1 MLSLILAKKI
11 FSLFIIMIMSMAL
24 VRLKILKAADSK
36 IMSILLLYLFF
47 PCVILE
53 SFQIDFTPEIQH
65 GMLLSTGAA
74 VVVQALLLFMGVALK
89 KTLHLNA
96 VEQCSVIY
104 SNAGN
109 LIIPLVVSVLGS
121 EWVIYSSSFL
131 AVQLVLFWTH
141 MKSTM
146 ANETHMDLRAVFT
159 NANMIAI
166 FAGIVLLFTGWRLPV
181 PVNDALHSLGLVIGP
196 SAMIIAGMLLGDMS
210 WERIK
215 SYKRVPLVAFL
226 RLIVMP
232 LGVLVLLKYSGI
244 ASFSPHGTTIL
255 LITLLATA
263 TPSATTCVSMASLYD
278 NQPEYASV
286 INVVTATL
294 CTITMPVIVWLY
306 QL

>member
-109 LIIPLVVSVLGS
+109 LIIPLVVSVLGP

-141 MKSTM
+141 MKSVM
-146 ANETHMDLRAVFT
+146 ANEAHMDLRAVFT
-159 NANMIAI
+159 NANMLAI
-166 FAGIVLLFTGWRLPV
+166 FAGLVLLFTGWRLPV

-210 WERIK
+210 WEKIK

-244 ASFSPHGTTIL
+244 ASFSSHGTTIL

-294 CTITMPVIVWLY
+294 CTITMPAIVWLY

>member
-53 SFQIDFTPEIQH
+53 AFQIDFTPEIQH

-74 VVVQALLLFMGVALK
+74 VVVQAFLLFMGMFLQ

-109 LIIPLVVSVLGS
+109 LIIPLVVSVLGP

-141 MKSTM
+141 MKSVM
-146 ANETHMDLRAVFT
+146 ARETHMDWRAVFT
-159 NANMIAI
+159 NANMLAI
-166 FAGIVLLFTGWRLPV
+166 FAGLVLLFTGWRLPA

-210 WERIK
+210 WEKIK

-226 RLIVMP
+226 RLIIMP

-294 CTITMPVIVWLY
+294 CTITMPLIVWLY

>member
-1 MLSLILAKKI
+1 MLSIILAKKI
-11 FSLFIIMIMSMAL
+11 LSLFIIMLMSMTL
-24 VRLKILKAADSK
+24 VRMKIVKASDSK

-53 SFQIDFTPEIQH
+53 SFQIELTPEIKH
-65 GMLLSTGAA
+65 GMLLSMGAA
-74 VVVQALLLFMGVALK
+74 VVVQILVLVLSISLK
-89 KTLHLNA
+89 NLLHLNA
-96 VEQCSVIY
+96 VEQCSITY

-109 LIIPLVVSVLGS
+109 LIIPLVISVLGP

-131 AVQLVLFWTH
+131 VVQLVLFWTH
-141 MKSTM
+141 MKSVM
-146 ANETHMDLRAVFT
+146 ARETHIDLKAIFT

-166 FAGIVLLFTGWRLPV
+166 FIGTVLMFTGWRFPV
-181 PVNDALHSLGLVIGP
+181 PVNDALHSLGVVIGP
-196 SAMIIAGMLLGDMS
+196 AAMIIAGMLLGNMS
-210 WERIK
+210 WEKIR

-232 LGVLVLLKYSGI
+232 MAVLLFLKYSGI
-244 ASFSPHGTTIL
+244 ASFSPQGETIL

-263 TPSATTCVSMASLYD
+263 TPSATTCVSMASLFD

>member
-1 MLSLILAKKI
+1 MLSVILAKKI
-11 FSLFIIMIMSMAL
+11 LSLFIIMLMSMTL
-24 VRLKILKAADSK
+24 VRMKIVKASDSK

-53 SFQIDFTPEIQH
+53 SFQIELTPEIKH
-65 GMLLSTGAA
+65 GMILSMGAA
-74 VVVQALLLFMGVALK
+74 VVVQILVLVLSISLK
-89 KTLHLNA
+89 NLLHLNA
-96 VEQCSVIY
+96 VEQCSITY

-109 LIIPLVVSVLGS
+109 LIIPLVISVLGP

-131 AVQLVLFWTH
+131 VVQLVLFWTH
-141 MKSTM
+141 MKSVM
-146 ANETHMDLRAVFT
+146 ARETHIDLKAIFT

-166 FAGIVLLFTGWRLPV
+166 FIGTVLMFTGWRFPA
-181 PVNDALHSLGLVIGP
+181 PVNDALHSLGVVIGP
-196 SAMIIAGMLLGDMS
+196 AAMIIAGMLLGNMS
-210 WERIK
+210 WEKIR

-232 LGVLVLLKYSGI
+232 LAVLLFLKYSGI
-244 ASFSPHGTTIL
+244 ASFSPQGETIL

-263 TPSATTCVSMASLYD
+263 TPSATTCVSMASLFD

>member
-1 MLSLILAKKI
+1 
-11 FSLFIIMIMSMAL
+11 MIMSMAL

-36 IMSILLLYLFF
+36 IISILLLYLFF

-109 LIIPLVVSVLGS
+109 LIIPLVVSVLGP

>member
-24 VRLKILKAADSK
+24 VRFRILKAADSK

-109 LIIPLVVSVLGS
+109 LIIPLVVSVLGP

-141 MKSTM
+141 MKSVM
-146 ANETHMDLRAVFT
+146 ANEAHMDLRAVFT
-159 NANMIAI
+159 NANMLAI
-166 FAGIVLLFTGWRLPV
+166 FAGLVLLFTGWRLPV

-210 WERIK
+210 WEKIK
-215 SYKRVPLVAFL
+215 SYKRVPLVVFL

-294 CTITMPVIVWLY
+294 CTITMPAIVWLY

>member
-1 MLSLILAKKI
+1 
-11 FSLFIIMIMSMAL
+11 MIMSMAL

-109 LIIPLVVSVLGS
+109 LIIPLVVSVLGP

-141 MKSTM
+141 MKSVM
-146 ANETHMDLRAVFT
+146 ANEAHMDLRAVFT
-159 NANMIAI
+159 NANMLAI
-166 FAGIVLLFTGWRLPV
+166 FAGLVLLFTGWRLPV

-210 WERIK
+210 WEKIK

-244 ASFSPHGTTIL
+244 ASFSSHGTTIL

-294 CTITMPVIVWLY
+294 CTITMPAIVWLY

>member
-11 FSLFIIMIMSMAL
+11 FSLFIIMLMSMSL
-24 VRLKILKAADSK
+24 VRLKILKASDSK
-36 IMSILLLYLFF
+36 VMSILLLYLFF
-47 PCVILE
+47 PCVIIDA
-53 SFQIDFTPEIQH
+53 FQVDFTPEIQH
-65 GMLLSTGAA
+65 GLLLSTAAA
-74 VVVQALLLFMGVALK
+74 VAVQALLLFAGLFWQRL
-89 KTLHLNA
+89 LHLNA
-96 VEQCSVIY
+96 VEVCSVIY

-109 LIIPLVVSVLGS
+109 LIIPLVIAVLGA
-121 EWVIYSSSFL
+121 EWVIYSSTFL

-146 ANETHMDLRAVFT
+146 ARETHMDWRAVFT

-166 FAGIVLLFTGWRLPV
+166 FIGLVLLLTGWRLPG

-196 SAMIIAGMLLGDMS
+196 SAMIIAGMLLGNMS
-210 WERIK
+210 WEKIR

-232 LGVLVLLKYSGI
+232 LIILVFVKYSGL
-244 ASFSPHGTTIL
+244 AAFSPDGKTIL

-263 TPSATTCVSMASLYD
+263 TPSATTCVSMASLFD

-286 INVVTATL
+286 INVVTAV
-294 CTITMPVIVWLY
+294 CKAV
-306 QL
+306 

>member
-11 FSLFIIMIMSMAL
+11 FSLFIIMLMSMSL
-24 VRLKILKAADSK
+24 VRLKILKASDSK
-36 IMSILLLYLFF
+36 VMSILLLYLFF
-47 PCVILE
+47 PCVIIDA
-53 SFQIDFTPEIQH
+53 FQVDFTPEIQH
-65 GMLLSTGAA
+65 GLLLSTAAA
-74 VVVQALLLFMGVALK
+74 VAVQVLLLFAGLFWQRL
-89 KTLHLNA
+89 LHLNA
-96 VEQCSVIY
+96 VEVCSVIY

-109 LIIPLVVSVLGS
+109 LIIPLVIAVLGA
-121 EWVIYSSSFL
+121 EWVIYSSTFL

-146 ANETHMDLRAVFT
+146 ARETHMDWRAVFT

-166 FAGIVLLFTGWRLPV
+166 FIGLVLLLTGWRLPG

-196 SAMIIAGMLLGDMS
+196 SAMIIAGMLLGNMS
-210 WERIK
+210 WEKIR
-215 SYKRVPLVAFL
+215 SYKRVTLVAFL

-232 LGVLVLLKYSGI
+232 LIILVFVKYSGL
-244 ASFSPHGTTIL
+244 AAFSPDGKTIL

-263 TPSATTCVSMASLYD
+263 TPSATTCVSMASLFD

-294 CTITMPVIVWLY
+294 CTITMPLIVWLY

>member
-11 FSLFIIMIMSMAL
+11 FSLFIIMIMSMTL
-24 VRLKILKAADSK
+24 VRMKIVKSSDSK

-47 PCVILE
+47 PCVIIE
-53 SFQIDFTPEIQH
+53 SFQVSLTPEIQH
-65 GMLLSTGAA
+65 GLMLSLGAA
-74 VVVQALLLFMGVALK
+74 VVVQALLLGFGIFFKRVFN
-89 KTLHLNA
+89 LNA
-96 VEQCSVIY
+96 VEQASVIY

-109 LIIPLVVSVLGS
+109 LIIPLVIAVLGP

-141 MKSTM
+141 MKSIM
-146 ANETHMDLRAVFT
+146 ANEPHMDWKAVVT

-166 FAGIVLLFTGWRLPV
+166 FFGLILLFTGWRLPG
-181 PVNDALHSLGLVIGP
+181 PVNDALHALGLVIGP
-196 SAMIIAGMLLGDMS
+196 SAMIIAGMLLGNMS
-210 WERIK
+210 WEKIK

-232 LGVLVLLKYSGI
+232 LLMLVFLKFSGI
-244 ASFSPHGTTIL
+244 ANFSPDGTTIL

-263 TPSATTCVSMASLYD
+263 TPSATTCVSMASLFD

-294 CTITMPVIVWLY
+294 CTITMPFIVWIY

>member
-24 VRLKILKAADSK
+24 VRFKILKAADSK

-96 VEQCSVIY
+96 VEQCTVIY

-109 LIIPLVVSVLGS
+109 LIIPLVVSVLGP

-141 MKSTM
+141 MKSVM
-146 ANETHMDLRAVFT
+146 ANEAHMDLRAVFT
-159 NANMIAI
+159 NANMLAI
-166 FAGIVLLFTGWRLPV
+166 FAGLVLLFTGWRLPV

-210 WERIK
+210 WEKIK

-244 ASFSPHGTTIL
+244 ASFSSHGTTIL

-294 CTITMPVIVWLY
+294 CTITMPAIVWLY

>member
-11 FSLFIIMIMSMAL
+11 FSLFIIMLMSMSL
-24 VRLKILKAADSK
+24 VRLKILKASDSK
-36 IMSILLLYLFF
+36 VMSILLLYLFF
-47 PCVILE
+47 PCVIIDA
-53 SFQIDFTPEIQH
+53 FQVDFTPEIQH
-65 GMLLSTGAA
+65 GLLLSTAAA
-74 VVVQALLLFMGVALK
+74 VAVQVLLLFAGLFWQRL
-89 KTLHLNA
+89 LHLNA
-96 VEQCSVIY
+96 VEVCSVIY

-109 LIIPLVVSVLGS
+109 LIIPLVIAVLGA
-121 EWVIYSSSFL
+121 EWVIYSSTFL

-146 ANETHMDLRAVFT
+146 ARETHMDWRAVFT

-166 FAGIVLLFTGWRLPV
+166 FIGLVLLLTGWRLPG

-196 SAMIIAGMLLGDMS
+196 SAMIIAGMLLGNMS
-210 WERIK
+210 WEKIR

-232 LGVLVLLKYSGI
+232 LIILVFVKYSGL
-244 ASFSPHGTTIL
+244 AAFSPDGKTIL

-263 TPSATTCVSMASLYD
+263 TPSATTCVSMASLFD

-294 CTITMPVIVWLY
+294 CTITMPLIVWLY

>member
-24 VRLKILKAADSK
+24 VRFKILKAADSK

-109 LIIPLVVSVLGS
+109 LIIPLVVSVLGP

-141 MKSTM
+141 MKSVM
-146 ANETHMDLRAVFT
+146 ANEAHMDLRAVFT
-159 NANMIAI
+159 NANMLAI
-166 FAGIVLLFTGWRLPV
+166 FAGLVLLFTGWRLPV

-210 WERIK
+210 WEKIK

-294 CTITMPVIVWLY
+294 CTITMPAIVWLY

>member
-1 MLSLILAKKI
+1 MLSVILAKKI
-11 FSLFIIMIMSMAL
+11 LSLFIIMLMSMTL
-24 VRLKILKAADSK
+24 VRMKIVKASDSK

-53 SFQIDFTPEIQH
+53 SFQIELTPEIKH
-65 GMLLSTGAA
+65 GMLLSMGAA
-74 VVVQALLLFMGVALK
+74 VVVQILVLVLSISLK
-89 KTLHLNA
+89 NLLHLNA
-96 VEQCSVIY
+96 VEQCSITY

-109 LIIPLVVSVLGS
+109 LIIPLVISVLGP

-131 AVQLVLFWTH
+131 VVQLVLFWTH
-141 MKSTM
+141 MKSVM
-146 ANETHMDLRAVFT
+146 ARETHIDLKAIFT

-166 FAGIVLLFTGWRLPV
+166 FIGTMLMFTGWRFPA
-181 PVNDALHSLGLVIGP
+181 PVNDALHSLGVVIGP
-196 SAMIIAGMLLGDMS
+196 AAMIIAGMLLGNMS
-210 WERIK
+210 WEKIR

-232 LGVLVLLKYSGI
+232 LAVLLFLKYSGI
-244 ASFSPHGTTIL
+244 ASFSPQGETIL

-263 TPSATTCVSMASLYD
+263 TPSATTCVSMASLFD

>member
-1 MLSLILAKKI
+1 
-11 FSLFIIMIMSMAL
+11 MIMSMAL
-24 VRLKILKAADSK
+24 VRFKILKAADSK

-109 LIIPLVVSVLGS
+109 LIIPLVVSVLGP

-141 MKSTM
+141 MKSVM
-146 ANETHMDLRAVFT
+146 ANEAHMDLRAVFT
-159 NANMIAI
+159 NANMLAI
-166 FAGIVLLFTGWRLPV
+166 FAGLVLLFTGWRLPV

-210 WERIK
+210 WEKIK

-294 CTITMPVIVWLY
+294 CTITMPAIVWLY

>member
-36 IMSILLLYLFF
+36 IISILLLYLFF

-109 LIIPLVVSVLGS
+109 LIIPLVVSVLGP

>member
-1 MLSLILAKKI
+1 MLSVILAKKI
-11 FSLFIIMIMSMAL
+11 LSLFIIMLMSMTL
-24 VRLKILKAADSK
+24 VRMKIVKASDSK

-53 SFQIDFTPEIQH
+53 SFQIELTPAIKH
-65 GMLLSTGAA
+65 GMLLSMGAA
-74 VVVQALLLFMGVALK
+74 VVVQILVLALSIFLK
-89 KTLHLNA
+89 NLLHLNA
-96 VEQCSVIY
+96 VEQCSITY

-109 LIIPLVVSVLGS
+109 LIIPLVISVLGP

-131 AVQLVLFWTH
+131 VVQLVLFWTH
-141 MKSTM
+141 MKSVM
-146 ANETHMDLRAVFT
+146 AREPHIDLKAIFT

-166 FAGIVLLFTGWRLPV
+166 FIGTVLMFTGWRFPA
-181 PVNDALHSLGLVIGP
+181 PVNDALHSLGVVIGP
-196 SAMIIAGMLLGDMS
+196 AAMIIAGMLLGNMS
-210 WERIK
+210 WEKIR

-232 LGVLVLLKYSGI
+232 LAVLLVLKYSGI
-244 ASFSPHGTTIL
+244 ASFSPQGETIL

-263 TPSATTCVSMASLYD
+263 TPSATTCVSMASLFD

>member
-1 MLSLILAKKI
+1 MLSIILAKKI
-11 FSLFIIMIMSMAL
+11 LSLFIIMLMSMTL
-24 VRLKILKAADSK
+24 VRMKIVKASDSK

-53 SFQIDFTPEIQH
+53 SFQIELTPEIKH
-65 GMLLSTGAA
+65 GMLLSMGAA
-74 VVVQALLLFMGVALK
+74 VVVQILVLVLSISLK
-89 KTLHLNA
+89 NLLHLNA
-96 VEQCSVIY
+96 VEQCSITY

-109 LIIPLVVSVLGS
+109 LIIPLVISVLGP

-131 AVQLVLFWTH
+131 VVQLVLFWTH
-141 MKSTM
+141 MKSVM
-146 ANETHMDLRAVFT
+146 ARETHIDLKAIFT

-166 FAGIVLLFTGWRLPV
+166 FIGTVLMFTGWRFPA
-181 PVNDALHSLGLVIGP
+181 PVNDALHSLGVVIGP
-196 SAMIIAGMLLGDMS
+196 AAMIIAGMLLGNMS
-210 WERIK
+210 WEKIR

-232 LGVLVLLKYSGI
+232 LAVLLFLKYSGI
-244 ASFSPHGTTIL
+244 ASFSPQGETIL

-263 TPSATTCVSMASLYD
+263 TPSATTCVSMASLFD

>member
-1 MLSLILAKKI
+1 MLSVILAKKI
-11 FSLFIIMIMSMAL
+11 LSLFIIMLMSMTL
-24 VRLKILKAADSK
+24 VRMKIVKASDSK

-53 SFQIDFTPEIQH
+53 SFQIELTPAIKH
-65 GMLLSTGAA
+65 GMLLSMGAA
-74 VVVQALLLFMGVALK
+74 VVVQILVLALSIFLK
-89 KTLHLNA
+89 NLLHLNA
-96 VEQCSVIY
+96 VEQCSITY

-109 LIIPLVVSVLGS
+109 LIIPLVISVLGP

-131 AVQLVLFWTH
+131 VVQLVLFWTH
-141 MKSTM
+141 MKSVM
-146 ANETHMDLRAVFT
+146 AREPHIDLKAIFT

-166 FAGIVLLFTGWRLPV
+166 FIGTVLMFTGWRFPA
-181 PVNDALHSLGLVIGP
+181 PVNDALHSLGVVIGP
-196 SAMIIAGMLLGDMS
+196 AAMIISGVLLGKMS
-210 WERIK
+210 WEEIRG
-215 SYKRVPLVAFL
+215 YKRVPLVAFL

-232 LGVLVLLKYSGI
+232 LAVLLVLKYSGI
-244 ASFSPHGTTIL
+244 ASFSPQGETIL

-263 TPSATTCVSMASLYD
+263 TPSATTCVSMASLFD

>member
-11 FSLFIIMIMSMAL
+11 FSLFIIMLMSMSL
-24 VRLKILKAADSK
+24 VRLKILKASDSK
-36 IMSILLLYLFF
+36 VMSILLLYLFF
-47 PCVILE
+47 PCVIIDA
-53 SFQIDFTPEIQH
+53 FQVDFTPEIQH
-65 GMLLSTGAA
+65 GLLLSTAAA
-74 VVVQALLLFMGVALK
+74 VAVQALLLFAGLFWQRL
-89 KTLHLNA
+89 LHLNA
-96 VEQCSVIY
+96 VEVCSVIY

-109 LIIPLVVSVLGS
+109 LIIPLVIAVLGA
-121 EWVIYSSSFL
+121 EWVIYSSTFL

-146 ANETHMDLRAVFT
+146 ARETHMDWRAVFT

-166 FAGIVLLFTGWRLPV
+166 FIGLVLLLTGWRLPG

-196 SAMIIAGMLLGDMS
+196 SAMIIAGMLLGNMS
-210 WERIK
+210 WEKIR
-215 SYKRVPLVAFL
+215 SYKRVTLVAFL

-232 LGVLVLLKYSGI
+232 LIILVFVKYSGL
-244 ASFSPHGTTIL
+244 AAFSPDGKTIL

-263 TPSATTCVSMASLYD
+263 TPSATTCVSMASLFD

-294 CTITMPVIVWLY
+294 CTITMPLIVWLY

>member
-24 VRLKILKAADSK
+24 VRFKILKAADSK

-109 LIIPLVVSVLGS
+109 LIIPLVVSVLGP

-146 ANETHMDLRAVFT
+146 ANEAHMDLRAVFT

-166 FAGIVLLFTGWRLPV
+166 FAGLVLLFTGWRLPV

-210 WERIK
+210 WEKIK

>member
-24 VRLKILKAADSK
+24 VRLQILKAADSK

-89 KTLHLNA
+89 KTLNLNA

-109 LIIPLVVSVLGS
+109 LIIPLVVSVLGP

>member
-11 FSLFIIMIMSMAL
+11 FSLFIIMLMSMTL
-24 VRLKILKAADSK
+24 VRMKIVKASDSK

-53 SFQIDFTPEIQH
+53 AFQIDFTPEIQH

-74 VVVQALLLFMGVALK
+74 VVVQVLLLAMGVFLK
-89 KTLHLNA
+89 KIFKLNA

-109 LIIPLVVSVLGS
+109 LIIPLVVSVLGP

-146 ANETHMDLRAVFT
+146 ACETHMDWKAVFT

-166 FAGIVLLFTGWRLPV
+166 LVGLVLLFTGWRLPG
-181 PVNDALHSLGLVIGP
+181 PVNEALHSLGLVIGP
-196 SAMIIAGMLLGDMS
+196 SAMIIAGMLLGNMS
-210 WERIK
+210 WEKIK
-215 SYKRVPLVAFL
+215 SYKRVPLVTLL
-226 RLIVMP
+226 RLLVMP
-232 LGVLVLLKYSGI
+232 LVVLVFLKYSGI
-244 ASFSPHGTTIL
+244 ADFSPHGETIL

-263 TPSATTCVSMASLYD
+263 TPSATTCVSMASLFD

-294 CTITMPVIVWLY
+294 CTLTMPFIVWLY

>member
-24 VRLKILKAADSK
+24 VRFKILKVADSK

-109 LIIPLVVSVLGS
+109 LIIPLVVSVLGP

-141 MKSTM
+141 MKSVM
-146 ANETHMDLRAVFT
+146 ANEAHMDLRAVFT
-159 NANMIAI
+159 NANMLAI
-166 FAGIVLLFTGWRLPV
+166 FAGLVLLFTGWRLPV

-210 WERIK
+210 WEKIK

-244 ASFSPHGTTIL
+244 ASVSPHGTTIL

-294 CTITMPVIVWLY
+294 CTITMPAIVWLY

>member
-11 FSLFIIMIMSMAL
+11 FSLFIIMLMSMTL
-24 VRLKILKAADSK
+24 VRMKIVKASDSK

-53 SFQIDFTPEIQH
+53 AFQIDFTPEIQH

-74 VVVQALLLFMGVALK
+74 VVVQALLLAMGVFLK
-89 KTLHLNA
+89 KVFKLNA

-109 LIIPLVVSVLGS
+109 LIIPLVVSVLGP

-146 ANETHMDLRAVFT
+146 ACETHMDWKAVFT

-166 FAGIVLLFTGWRLPV
+166 LVGLVLLFTGWRLPG

-196 SAMIIAGMLLGDMS
+196 SAMIIAGMLLGNMS
-210 WERIK
+210 WEKIK
-215 SYKRVPLVAFL
+215 SYKRVPLVTLL
-226 RLIVMP
+226 RLLVMP
-232 LGVLVLLKYSGI
+232 LVVLVFLKYSGI
-244 ASFSPHGTTIL
+244 ADFSPHGETIL

-263 TPSATTCVSMASLYD
+263 TPSATTCVSMASLFD

-294 CTITMPVIVWLY
+294 CTLTMPFIVWLY

>member
-53 SFQIDFTPEIQH
+53 AFQIDFTPEIQH

-74 VVVQALLLFMGVALK
+74 VIVQALLLFMGMFLQ

-109 LIIPLVVSVLGS
+109 LIIPLVVSVLGP

-141 MKSTM
+141 MKSVM
-146 ANETHMDLRAVFT
+146 ARETHMDWRAVFT
-159 NANMIAI
+159 NANMLAI
-166 FAGIVLLFTGWRLPV
+166 FAGLVLLFTGWRLPA

-210 WERIK
+210 WEKIK

-232 LGVLVLLKYSGI
+232 LGVLVLLKYSGL

-294 CTITMPVIVWLY
+294 CTITMPLIVWLY

>member
-24 VRLKILKAADSK
+24 VRFKILKAADSK

-53 SFQIDFTPEIQH
+53 SFQINFTPEIQH

-109 LIIPLVVSVLGS
+109 LIIPLVVSVLGP

-141 MKSTM
+141 MKSVM
-146 ANETHMDLRAVFT
+146 ANEAHMDLRAVFT
-159 NANMIAI
+159 NANMLAI
-166 FAGIVLLFTGWRLPV
+166 FAGLVLLFTGWRLPV

-210 WERIK
+210 WEKIK

-294 CTITMPVIVWLY
+294 CTITMPAIVWLY